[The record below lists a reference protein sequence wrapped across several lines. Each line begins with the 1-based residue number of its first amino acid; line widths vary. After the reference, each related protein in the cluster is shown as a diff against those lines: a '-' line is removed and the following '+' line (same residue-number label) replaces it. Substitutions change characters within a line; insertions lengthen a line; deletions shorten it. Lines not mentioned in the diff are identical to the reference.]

1 MMEGETII
9 CAENGRLTQS
19 HVVASE
25 WQTQKKLKQYLDQSL
40 GLDKKKCLF
49 LMSTKKLTGIDA
61 RVKSL
66 GKKPVTTAD
75 GICSPTHLIN
85 ISTTF

>member
-25 WQTQKKLKQYLDQSL
+25 WQTQKKTETVPRSEPRSGQEEVFVSDEHKE
-40 GLDKKKCLF
+40 
-49 LMSTKKLTGIDA
+49 IDW
-61 RVKSL
+61 
-66 GKKPVTTAD
+66 
-75 GICSPTHLIN
+75 N
-85 ISTTF
+85 